1 MGFVILAL
9 ILVVGFFDRA
19 YSTKKE
25 KEENQKKLLKKKEET
40 NLILEKKVKERTQ
53 QLELA
58 NNELEQS
65 NEELTSINE
74 ELMGMNNKLEDVNV
88 SLELANT
95 EMEVFSST
103 LSHDLGN
110 SISRINSALRLLRQ
124 SAGKDKLDEREN
136 LYLNSI
142 TESANQMNSI
152 IKGILKLF
160 SLTNKPVKLE
170 EINLSL
176 LSERIINRYI
186 LNEGDRKIMTAIQPD
201 MIINGDYDMIQ
212 NAMDNLISN
221 AIKYTRKNE
230 ITHIEIGSKEIYMK
244 TAYYVK
250 DNGIGFDVE
259 DTNKLFT
266 KFSRLHKNDEY
277 EGTGLGLV
285 SVKRIIMKHK
295 GDIWAECTPENG
307 TVFYFTLG

>member
-25 KEENQKKLLKKKEET
+25 KEENQKKMLKQKEDA
-40 NLILEKKVKERTQ
+40 NIILEEKVKERTR
-53 QLELA
+53 QLEEA

-74 ELMGMNNKLEDVNV
+74 ELMGMNTKLEEMNV
-88 SLELANT
+88 SLELSNT

-110 SISRINSALRLLRQ
+110 SISRINSALRLLKQ
-124 SAGKDKLDEREN
+124 SAGEKKLNEQEI
-136 LYLNSI
+136 LYLDSI
-142 TESANQMNSI
+142 TESSTEMNSV

-160 SLTNKPVKLE
+160 SLTNKPIKPQEV
-170 EINLSL
+170 NLSL
-176 LSERIINRYI
+176 LSQKIINRYI

-201 MIINGDYDMIQ
+201 MIIYADYDMIQ

-221 AIKYTRKNE
+221 AIKYTRKEE
-230 ITHIEIGSKEIYMK
+230 ITHIEIGCNEMLGRNVYFI
-244 TAYYVK
+244 K
-250 DNGIGFDVE
+250 DNGIGFDME

-266 KFSRLHKNDEY
+266 KFSRLHRNDEY

-295 GDIWAECTPENG
+295 GDIWAESTPEKG
-307 TVFYFTLG
+307 TIFYFTIG